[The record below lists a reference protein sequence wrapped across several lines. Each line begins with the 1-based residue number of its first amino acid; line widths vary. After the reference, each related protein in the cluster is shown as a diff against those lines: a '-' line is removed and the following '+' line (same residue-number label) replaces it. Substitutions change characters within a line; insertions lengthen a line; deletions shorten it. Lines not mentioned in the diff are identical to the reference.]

1 MEEMQEALIAFG
13 VLVIGVVIG
22 SVLKPTEAESQPL
35 YPVASAGG
43 HEDHHAHHH

>member
-1 MEEMQEALIAFG
+1 MQEALIGFA

-22 SVLKPTEAESQPL
+22 SVLKPIEAESQPL

-43 HEDHHAHHH
+43 GHEDHAHHH